1 MSLEQENNNYKLFLD
16 ELMIMLDK
24 LFIYQQEYLCCQN
37 GCSLCCEDGMYP
49 FSKMEFNYIMLAYK
63 NLPNDMQTIIKN
75 KVQEL
80 KKEYHS
86 ENFFYECPFLINKSC
101 SVYDNRGLICRTFG
115 LITEDDSKKL
125 TVPFCAENGLNY
137 SKVYNKATKRLDEE
151 LVRKYGYSVD
161 PKAYNLSRRNIM
173 YGLSDDLGFD
183 WGETKLLIDWL
194 FQYFEMDNL

>member
-75 KVQEL
+75 KVQKL

-86 ENFFYECPFLINKSC
+86 ENFFYEGPFLINKSC

-161 PKAYNLSRRNIM
+161 P
-173 YGLSDDLGFD
+173 
-183 WGETKLLIDWL
+183 
-194 FQYFEMDNL
+194 